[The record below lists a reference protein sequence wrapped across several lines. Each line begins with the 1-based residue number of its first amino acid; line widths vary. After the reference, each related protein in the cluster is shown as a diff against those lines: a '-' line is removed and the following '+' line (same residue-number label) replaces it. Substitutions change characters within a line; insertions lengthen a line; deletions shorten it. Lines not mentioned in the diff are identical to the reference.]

1 MRRRAAAVT
10 LGLASALAVAPGV
23 SAQGLFDF
31 LGGGSGQQ
39 RAAPAAPAPAAP
51 QAAEKKRKDAKPK
64 KPVAK
69 TAKPGEPSKAAAPS
83 GEAPPPPYEAQLMR
97 LTEALGALAFLRDL
111 CGDRDGDEWRGKM
124 SALLDAEAPSGS
136 RREKLI
142 ASFNRGFRGFETSY
156 RACTPNAEAAIAR
169 YLDEASRLTRDIT
182 YRYGS
187 P

>member
-1 MRRRAAAVT
+1 MTRRAAV
-10 LGLASALAVAPGV
+10 LACILAIATAPGAR
-23 SAQGLFDF
+23 AQGLFDF
-31 LGGGSGQQ
+31 LGGGASQQ
-39 RAAPAAPAPAAP
+39 RAAPPAPARDAP
-51 QAAEKKRKDAKPK
+51 RAPEKKRADAKAK

-69 TAKPGEPSKAAAPS
+69 AAKPGEPSKAAAPG

-111 CGDRDGDEWRGKM
+111 CGDGDGEDWRGKM
-124 SALLDAEAPSGS
+124 SALLDAEAPAGP

-156 RACTPNAEAAIAR
+156 RACTPNAKAAIAR
-169 YLDEASRLTRDIT
+169 YLDEASRLTRDIA